1 MYKRQVEE
9 LAAAQLETVGV
20 SLDELKEKGIV
31 ELSDPGFEYKTP
43 KFKTPTEKFQFS
55 SEAVGEAGLNPV
67 IGWTPRLVEPK
78 QGEFY
83 PVSYTHLP
91 PWSRRRRLDPIF
103 RKRARRFARG

>member
-1 MYKRQVEE
+1 MCRRDR

-55 SEAVGEAGLNPV
+55 SCL
-67 IGWTPRLVEPK
+67 L
-78 QGEFY
+78 
-83 PVSYTHLP
+83 YT
-91 PWSRRRRLDPIF
+91 SRCV
-103 RKRARRFARG
+103 